1 MLLSLIAWAAV
12 AVALLVGP
20 QPSVGQAIAPAWM
33 FVRQAGAAVQGQH
46 PEARHRQQSD
56 GVDGAGAITAVG
68 GVSGLGSSLSPAA
81 ETLATEGAS
90 ESINLADPEVGAFS
104 RTTNSFGQA
113 APDGE
118 GYTYGGFNPAS
129 ILGEMAGAR
138 AVRTIDTS
146 SGDTI
151 GWQYETYDNAGNVRI
166 IRPQW
171 GDVPGPH
178 FYYDANGNFTGAG

>member
-1 MLLSLIAWAAV
+1 MGGEFADAGIDATD
-12 AVALLVGP
+12 
-20 QPSVGQAIAPAWM
+20 AIAP
-33 FVRQAGAAVQGQH
+33 
-46 PEARHRQQSD
+46 E
-56 GVDGAGAITAVG
+56 
-68 GVSGLGSSLSPAA
+68 L
-81 ETLATEGAS
+81 
-90 ESINLADPEVGAFS
+90 INLADPEVGAFS

-118 GYTYGGFNPAS
+118 GYTYGGFNAANNP
-129 ILGEMAGAR
+129 GEMAGAR

-146 SGDTI
+146 TGDTI

-171 GDVPGPH
+171 GDVAGPH